1 MNKKLL
7 ECSNYFLLNKEG
19 FTFRVS
25 GEGLKVPSRGYVVAI
40 TPLVKDAENMD
51 IHAVISY
58 ITKNQTMNVLGEEY
72 YLHAG
77 GWFDEDEDEF
87 VVDLSVVASDIEK
100 AIKIGKLTDQ
110 KAIYDIDNEL
120 YMHLKN
126 KGA

>member
-1 MNKKLL
+1 MKKKLL

-25 GEGLKVPSRGYVVAI
+25 GEGLDVPSRGYVVAI
-40 TPLVKDAENMD
+40 TPLVEDAESMD

-58 ITKNQTMNVLGEEY
+58 ITKNQTINVLDEEY
-72 YLHAG
+72 FLHTG

-87 VVDLSVVASDIEK
+87 VVDLSIVISDIEK

-110 KAIYDIDNEL
+110 KAIYDIVNEQTIYL
-120 YMHLKN
+120 YQ